1 MIIVNPIYDVVF
13 KYLLED
19 IDIAR
24 GLLSTII
31 GEEIE
36 ELTVQPQEMSIRKIQ
51 TQEVIRII
59 RLDFKATI
67 KTVTNEKKIVLI
79 ELQKAR
85 KLFDIMRFR
94 EYLAEN
100 YKKGEELV
108 NEKGETEI
116 NPLPIITIYFLGF
129 KLDYLTTAV
138 IKVNRVYTDA
148 ETGKP
153 IENAQKEP
161 FIENLT
167 HDSYTIQI
175 PFLGN
180 EVRTT
185 LQKVLRVFNQK
196 FKIKDDKH
204 KLDFQENTDNSLV
217 QKILDRLNRAVTSE
231 EILKEMDAEDE
242 VDRLFGKI
250 ELQLD
255 QAKQELKGKEKELK
269 DKDKKLKGKEKEL
282 KEERQKAEEE
292 RQKAEEERQKA
303 EEERQKAEEERQKAE
318 EERQKNQDLE
328 KQLAELKKLLG
339 Q

>member
-1 MIIVNPIYDVVF
+1 MIIANPIYDVVF

-19 IDIAR
+19 KEIAR

-36 ELTVQPQEMSIRKIQ
+36 ELTVQPQELAIRKIQ

-59 RLDFKATI
+59 RLDFKANI
-67 KTVTNEKKIVLI
+67 KTTTGEKKVVLI

-100 YKKGEELV
+100 YKKGEEIV
-108 NEKGETEI
+108 TDKGETEI

-129 KLDYLTTAV
+129 KLDFLTTAV
-138 IKVNRVYTDA
+138 IKVNRTYTDA
-148 ETGKP
+148 NTGLP
-153 IENAQKEP
+153 IENAQKEA
-161 FIENLT
+161 FLESLT

-180 EVRTT
+180 EVKTA

-196 FKIKDDKH
+196 FKIKTDKH
-204 KLDFQENTDNSLV
+204 KLDFQENTDNYLV
-217 QKILDRLNRAVTSE
+217 QKMLDRLNRAITSD
-231 EILKEMDAEDE
+231 EILKEMDVEDE
-242 VDRLFGKI
+242 VDKFFGKI
-250 ELQLD
+250 ELQLE
-255 QAKQELKGKEKELK
+255 QRTKQLAESKEEL
-269 DKDKKLKGKEKEL
+269 EL
-282 KEERQKAEEE
+282 KEQQLEAERQKVEAERQKAE
-292 RQKAEEERQKA
+292 A
-303 EEERQKAEEERQKAE
+303 
-318 EERQKNQDLE
+318 ERQKNQDLE

-339 Q
+339 K

>member
-1 MIIVNPIYDVVF
+1 MIIANPIYDVVF

-19 IDIAR
+19 MDIAR

-36 ELTVQPQEMSIRKIQ
+36 ELTIQPQEMSIRKIQ

-59 RLDFKATI
+59 RLDFKAAI

-94 EYLAEN
+94 EYLAQN

-138 IKVNRVYTDA
+138 IKVNRVYTDV

-153 IENAQKEP
+153 IENAQKKP

-180 EVRTT
+180 EVKTT

-204 KLDFQENTDNSLV
+204 KLDFQEDTDNSLV
-217 QKILDRLNRAVTSE
+217 QKILDRLTRAVTSE

-255 QAKQELKGKEKELK
+255 QAKKELE
-269 DKDKKLKGKEKEL
+269 GKEKEL

-318 EERQKNQDLE
+318 EERQKAEEERQKNQDLE
-328 KQLAELKKLLG
+328 RQLAELKKLLG

>member
-1 MIIVNPIYDVVF
+1 MIIANPIYDVVF

-51 TQEVIRII
+51 TQEVTRII

-67 KTVTNEKKIVLI
+67 KTITNEKKIVLI

-94 EYLAEN
+94 EYLAQN

-138 IKVNRVYTDA
+138 IKVNRVYTDV

-255 QAKQELKGKEKELK
+255 QAKKELKGKEKELE
-269 DKDKKLKGKEKEL
+269 GKEKEL
-282 KEERQKAEEE
+282 KEERQKEEEE
-292 RQKAEEERQKA
+292 RQKEEEERQK
-303 EEERQKAEEERQKAE
+303 EE
-318 EERQKNQDLE
+318 EERQKNQNLE

>member
-1 MIIVNPIYDVVF
+1 MIIANPIYDVVF

-67 KTVTNEKKIVLI
+67 KTITNEKKIVLI

-94 EYLAEN
+94 EYLAQN

-138 IKVNRVYTDA
+138 IKVNRVYTDV

-175 PFLGN
+175 PYLGN
-180 EVRTT
+180 EVKTT

-204 KLDFQENTDNSLV
+204 KLDFQEDTDNSLV
-217 QKILDRLNRAVTSE
+217 QKILDRLTRAVTSE

-255 QAKQELKGKEKELK
+255 QAKQELIS
-269 DKDKKLKGKEKEL
+269 KEKEL

-303 EEERQKAEEERQKAE
+303 EEERLR
-318 EERQKNQDLE
+318 NQDLE